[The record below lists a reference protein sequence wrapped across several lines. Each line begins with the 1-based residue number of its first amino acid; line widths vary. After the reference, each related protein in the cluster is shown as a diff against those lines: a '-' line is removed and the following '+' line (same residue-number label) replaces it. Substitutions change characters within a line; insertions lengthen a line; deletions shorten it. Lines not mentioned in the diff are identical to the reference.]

1 MPSRDIWTWIHYH
14 LLNPMRLTNTRTLC
28 TIASPLAPQHT
39 GTEDSRLHRAG
50 EDEET
55 RAVSA
60 FYRSGISWEKWCST
74 PFLDVSRQNCSF
86 LLERKLFDFVDHFS
100 LFSPCWLFTTF
111 SQKRLDIWLHET
123 LAPLPSPA
131 ILIWVCT
138 TSVLILRI
146 GVSWESL
153 KRGIPWQRPY
163 IKTTFRWRF
172 WILETEFC
180 SWEIVHEVL
189 WRSSARNR
197 VLVLRHHDIM
207 KTSKGIS
214 FRSARSSLSYE
225 VSFLWRKARL
235 PSKVLVT
242 DTDSICD
249 FSYLANWHTPQV
261 EITDLMVIAR
271 KENQNKLSLSSD
283 MFWLVQPYL
292 YIEKTD

>member
-1 MPSRDIWTWIHYH
+1 M
-14 LLNPMRLTNTRTLC
+14 RTLC
-28 TIASPLAPQHT
+28 TIASPLAPQHK
-39 GTEDSRLHRAG
+39 GTEDSRSHRAG

-86 LLERKLFDFVDHFS
+86 LLERKLVDFVDLFLCFHPVDFS
-100 LFSPCWLFTTF
+100 RLLAKSAWTF
-111 SQKRLDIWLHET
+111 GFMKPWLHCHH
-123 LAPLPSPA
+123 LPFWSGYA
-131 ILIWVCT
+131 QLRCSSYESE
-138 TSVLILRI
+138 SV
-146 GVSWESL
+146 ESL
-153 KRGIPWQRPY
+153 SSEVSHGKGLTFCRPV
-163 IKTTFRWRF
+163 IKTTFLWRF

-214 FRSARSSLSYE
+214 FRSGRSSLSYE

-261 EITDLMVIAR
+261 HPKVRLEITDLIVI
-271 KENQNKLSLSSD
+271 LSL
-283 MFWLVQPYL
+283 QGK
-292 YIEKTD
+292 KTKTSLG